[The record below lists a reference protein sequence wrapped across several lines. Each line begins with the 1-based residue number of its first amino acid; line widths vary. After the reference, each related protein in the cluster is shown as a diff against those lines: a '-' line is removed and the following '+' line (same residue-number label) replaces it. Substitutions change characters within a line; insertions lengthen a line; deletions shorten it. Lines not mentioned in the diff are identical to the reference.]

1 MAVTLSARRIFG
13 LANEARG
20 VAKSLQAEL
29 PAGHGGSVVV
39 SGVLA
44 EQLVRELGAGARSG
58 TVQLGGDVPTA
69 SSDVAVRV
77 IAGDPS
83 DADLAFVRAA
93 DRRAVP
99 VVIVQLWPQADW
111 TRPFVLSPFVVECEA
126 GKGFPVREIADRIVD
141 AAEQA
146 SLLASGIPAL
156 RPSIERKIVLS
167 SVVYVAT
174 LAALERRRAA
184 RPLIMR
190 EQVRM
195 LARLSATGERG
206 PGMFEE
212 PAALGAA
219 TGALLASGFALREVA
234 RTARSLLPAPIA
246 NALVAGVGT
255 WTLGAAARAFGSRA
269 AS

>member
-1 MAVTLSARRIFG
+1 MAVTLSARRVFG
-13 LANEARG
+13 LASEARG
-20 VAKSLQAEL
+20 VAKSLRGGVPE
-29 PAGHGGSVVV
+29 GHGGSVAV

-58 TVQLGGDVPTA
+58 AVQLEGDVPTA
-69 SSDVAVRV
+69 SSGVTVRV

-83 DADLAFVRAA
+83 DADVAFVRVG
-93 DRRAVP
+93 DRSGVP

-141 AAEQA
+141 AAEHA
-146 SLLASGIPAL
+146 SLLASDIPAL
-156 RPSIERKIVLS
+156 RPSIERKIVLG

-174 LAALERRRAA
+174 LAVLERRRAA

-206 PGMFEE
+206 LGAFQE
-212 PAALGAA
+212 PAALGAT

-234 RTARSLLPAPIA
+234 RTARFLLPAPVA
-246 NALVAGVGT
+246 NALVAGAGT
-255 WTLGAAARAFGSRA
+255 WMLGAAARSFGSRA